1 MSVAAER
8 GLTLRAAGE
17 ADVPF
22 LLALRDTTMT
32 HHFVASGVNVTPE
45 EHRERVL
52 YRYECAQIVERA
64 GQPMGILK
72 VTRDGREWQL
82 VQIQLAPELQGQGIG
97 RALIEELCNEA
108 RAAGA
113 SLSLSVLHANPARRL
128 YESLGFRVVEVGDHS
143 FNMLL
148 DPSRGP

>member
-1 MSVAAER
+1 MSAAAQL

-22 LLALRDTTMT
+22 LLALRDATMT
-32 HHFVASGVNVTPE
+32 RHFVASGVNVTPE
-45 EHRERVL
+45 QHRERVF
-52 YRYECAQIVERA
+52 YRYECAQIIERA
-64 GQPMGILK
+64 GLPQGILK

-97 RALIEELCNEA
+97 RALIEELCAEA

-113 SLSLSVLHANPARRL
+113 TLTLHVLHANPARRL
-128 YESLGFRVVEVGDHS
+128 YESLGFRVVEVGDHD
-143 FNMLL
+143 FLMQLEA
-148 DPSRGP
+148 